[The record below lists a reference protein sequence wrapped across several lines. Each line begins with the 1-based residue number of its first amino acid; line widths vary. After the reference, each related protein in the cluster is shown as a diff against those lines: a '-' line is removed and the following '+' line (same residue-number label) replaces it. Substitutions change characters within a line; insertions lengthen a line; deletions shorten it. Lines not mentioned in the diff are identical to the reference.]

1 MRKPVEVEDSGLKL
15 SVIGDSGVLSMTSGW
30 PVLVC
35 EEPEELDE
43 LEPPQAAT
51 PRARMPAAA
60 TLFKIVCL
68 IA

>member
-1 MRKPVEVEDSGLKL
+1 VDESGLKL
-15 SVIGDSGVLSMTSGW
+15 SVIGESGVLSMTSVW

-35 EEPEELDE
+35 EAPEEFDE

-51 PRARMPAAA
+51 PRERTPTA
-60 TLFKIVCL
+60 TRLFRIVCF

>member
-1 MRKPVEVEDSGLKL
+1 
-15 SVIGDSGVLSMTSGW
+15 MTSGW
-30 PVLVC
+30 PVLACVP
-35 EEPEELDE
+35 PEELDE

-51 PRARMPAAA
+51 PRARRPAAA

>member
-1 MRKPVEVEDSGLKL
+1 
-15 SVIGDSGVLSMTSGW
+15 VLSTTSGW
-30 PVLVC
+30 PVLVF

-60 TLFKIVCL
+60 TPFKIVSF